1 MRTASNLFSNQPT
14 SFSQRGAPDPWLSRY
29 LASIERYPK
38 LDRALE
44 LELAR
49 RHHQGDAQASELLVG
64 SHLRDVV
71 VIARRYLG
79 YGHALAELIGEGNLG
94 LVIALDRFEPERELR
109 FMTYAG
115 YWVRA
120 EILEFVMSSWSV
132 VGIGKSSLATRLFFG
147 LAREQARLSAHGYDT
162 TDLREALAESFG
174 CSPDRIDQM
183 QQRLGSRDLEGD
195 LESDGKLSSELLAT
209 AGASTR
215 DPELELLERLDR
227 FEPLD
232 PHDMKRHDRRH
243 RRLEMALAALDPRER
258 TVIEQRVLADQRPS
272 LVELGRRF
280 GISRERVRQIEARAR
295 AKLARDLAEL
305 DA

>member
-1 MRTASNLFSNQPT
+1 MVTNPT
-14 SFSQRGAPDPWLSRY
+14 TSSHRGAPDPWLSRY
-29 LASIERYPK
+29 LASIERYPR
-38 LDRALE
+38 LDRACE

-49 RHHQGDAQASELLVG
+49 RHHKGDAQASELLVG

-79 YGHALAELIGEGNLG
+79 YGHGLAELIGEGNLG
-94 LVIALDRFEPERELR
+94 LVLALDRFEPERELR

-162 TDLREALAESFG
+162 TELREALAESFG
-174 CSPDRIDQM
+174 CSPDRIEQM
-183 QQRLGSRDLEGD
+183 QQRLGSRDLQGD
-195 LESDGKLSSELLAT
+195 LAGDGELLASDV
-209 AGASTR
+209 ATR
-215 DPELELLERLDR
+215 DAELELLDRLDR
-227 FEPLD
+227 LGPFGSLD

-243 RRLEMALAALDPRER
+243 RRLELALAALDPRER
-258 TVIEQRVLADQRPS
+258 TVIEQRVLADRRPS

-295 AKLARDLAEL
+295 AKLARDLAGL

>member
-1 MRTASNLFSNQPT
+1 MFSNQPNRPN
-14 SFSQRGAPDPWLSRY
+14 QRGAPDPWLSRY
-29 LASIERYPK
+29 LARIERYPR
-38 LDRALE
+38 LERELE

-49 RHHQGDAQASELLVG
+49 RHRGGDSTASELLAG

-94 LVIALDRFEPERELR
+94 LVIALDRFEPERGLM

-147 LAREQARLSAHGYDT
+147 LAREQARLAAHGYDT
-162 TDLREALAESFG
+162 AELREALAERFG
-174 CSPDRIDQM
+174 CSPERIDHM
-183 QQRLGSRDLEGD
+183 QQRLSSRDLVMDSGIDQHEQAD
-195 LESDGKLSSELLAT
+195 
-209 AGASTR
+209 
-215 DPELELLERLDR
+215 DPEHELLELLEHLDI
-227 FEPLD
+227 E
-232 PHDMKRHDRRH
+232 RHHRRH
-243 RRLEMALAALDPRER
+243 RTLDSALAALDPRER
-258 TVIEQRVLADQRPS
+258 TVFELRVLADRRPS

-295 AKLARDLAEL
+295 AKLARDLEEWRA
-305 DA
+305 

>member
-1 MRTASNLFSNQPT
+1 M
-14 SFSQRGAPDPWLSRY
+14 SFSPREAPDAGLSRY
-29 LASIERYPK
+29 LASIERYPR
-38 LDRALE
+38 LDRDRE

-49 RHHQGDAQASELLVG
+49 RHHRGDADASELLVG

-79 YGHALAELIGEGNLG
+79 YGHALAELVGEGNLG
-94 LVIALDRFEPERELR
+94 LVIALDRFEPARELR

-162 TDLREALAESFG
+162 TEMREALAMSFG
-174 CSPDRIDQM
+174 CSLDRIEQM
-183 QQRLGSRDLEGD
+183 QQRLSGRDLAAE
-195 LESDGKLSSELLAT
+195 LTELANQHPES
-209 AGASTR
+209 AG
-215 DPELELLERLDR
+215 DPERKLLDAE
-227 FEPLD
+227 
-232 PHDMKRHDRRH
+232 RHDRRH
-243 RRLEMALAALDPRER
+243 HLFDSALAALDPRER
-258 TVIEQRVLADQRPS
+258 TVIEARVLADRRPS
-272 LVELGRRF
+272 LVELGRHF

-295 AKLARDLAEL
+295 AKLARDLEAWCE
-305 DA
+305 

>member
-1 MRTASNLFSNQPT
+1 LFSNQPT
-14 SFSQRGAPDPWLSRY
+14 SSSQRGAPDPWLSRY
-29 LASIERYPK
+29 LASIERYPR
-38 LDRALE
+38 LDRDHE
-44 LELAR
+44 LALAR
-49 RHHQGDAQASELLVG
+49 RHHEGDAVASELLVG

-79 YGHALAELIGEGNLG
+79 YGHSLAELIGEGNLG
-94 LVIALDRFEPERELR
+94 LVIALDRFEPERNLR

-162 TDLREALAESFG
+162 TGPGKTLGEALAERFG
-174 CSPDRIDQM
+174 CSPERIEQM
-183 QQRLGSRDLEGD
+183 QQRLSSRDLEGD
-195 LESDGKLSSELLAT
+195 AELPTEVTTVGESA
-209 AGASTR
+209 R
-215 DPELELLERLDR
+215 DPELELLELLDGG
-227 FEPLD
+227 
-232 PHDMKRHDRRH
+232 RHDRRQH
-243 RRLEMALAALDPRER
+243 KLDRALAALDPRER
-258 TVIEQRVLADQRPS
+258 TVIEQRVLADRRPS